1 MTTAEL
7 LLLGIVTFILIDF
20 AAGRVI
26 DYLNESNKDKP
37 LSPVAAEIYNPDE
50 YAKSL
55 EYGTAKYKVE
65 LFTAVVSTVVMLSAI
80 ILGWFAWLDQQIRD
94 RFDNQL
100 LITVIFIGVLI
111 LVSMIGALPSG
122 YYSTFVVEEKFG
134 FNKTTLDEIG
144 DSIGFNKAALY
155 YYFKN
160 KEELFVQVVNNQLTK
175 GLDKLQSDIVD
186 MPDDETKILK
196 YLWNRT
202 QVYTNLVK
210 LTSLSN
216 ENILDLN
223 NTFEEIYGP
232 YKKLEINFLKGILSK
247 TNKNKSQ
254 AEHDNFAELILD
266 LVNAIGL
273 SALLVRNIT
282 NQSQFLEQY
291 NIKKESIVKLMLKAY
306 HI

>member
-1 MTTAEL
+1 METITQSKIIKRKPGRPSTNDSRRKEIL
-7 LLLGIVTFILIDF
+7 EKSTECFI
-20 AAGRVI
+20 
-26 DYLNESNKDKP
+26 
-37 LSPVAAEIYNPDE
+37 
-50 YAKSL
+50 
-55 EYGTAKYKVE
+55 
-65 LFTAVVSTVVMLSAI
+65 
-80 ILGWFAWLDQQIRD
+80 
-94 RFDNQL
+94 
-100 LITVIFIGVLI
+100 
-111 LVSMIGALPSG
+111 
-122 YYSTFVVEEKFG
+122 KFG

-291 NIKKESIVKLMLKAY
+291 NIKKESIVRLMLKAY

>member
-1 MTTAEL
+1 METITQSKIIKRKPGRPSTNDSRRKEIL
-7 LLLGIVTFILIDF
+7 EKSTECFI
-20 AAGRVI
+20 
-26 DYLNESNKDKP
+26 
-37 LSPVAAEIYNPDE
+37 
-50 YAKSL
+50 
-55 EYGTAKYKVE
+55 
-65 LFTAVVSTVVMLSAI
+65 
-80 ILGWFAWLDQQIRD
+80 
-94 RFDNQL
+94 
-100 LITVIFIGVLI
+100 
-111 LVSMIGALPSG
+111 
-122 YYSTFVVEEKFG
+122 KFG

-186 MPDDETKILK
+186 MPDDETKI
-196 YLWNRT
+196 
-202 QVYTNLVK
+202 
-210 LTSLSN
+210 
-216 ENILDLN
+216 LN

>member
-1 MTTAEL
+1 METLTQSKIIKRKPGRPSTNDSRRKEIL
-7 LLLGIVTFILIDF
+7 EKSTECFI
-20 AAGRVI
+20 
-26 DYLNESNKDKP
+26 
-37 LSPVAAEIYNPDE
+37 
-50 YAKSL
+50 
-55 EYGTAKYKVE
+55 
-65 LFTAVVSTVVMLSAI
+65 
-80 ILGWFAWLDQQIRD
+80 
-94 RFDNQL
+94 
-100 LITVIFIGVLI
+100 
-111 LVSMIGALPSG
+111 
-122 YYSTFVVEEKFG
+122 KFG

-247 TNKNKSQ
+247 INKNKSQ

-273 SALLVRNIT
+273 SALLGRNIT

-291 NIKKESIVKLMLKAY
+291 NIKKEAIVRLMLKAY
-306 HI
+306 NI